1 MFYFGNLVFYV
12 IMHFFYAD
20 ENEYDTDTEYN
31 ECRELSSEVA
41 YEEWYDKKM
50 LIINHYRDLLYYE
63 PEFVGIKNIS
73 CHKILSIIEN
83 TKNPIY
89 LRKNDYKLNTD
100 QIYIFNCMYRDLFKS
115 KKDKN
120 IYNSVVKKIFQ
131 KIYV

>member
-1 MFYFGNLVFYV
+1 
-12 IMHFFYAD
+12 MHFFYVD

-31 ECRELSSEVA
+31 ECRELSGEVA

-50 LIINHYRDLLYYE
+50 LIVNHYRDLLYYE
-63 PEFVGIKNIS
+63 PEFIGIKNIS
-73 CHKILSIIEN
+73 CHKILNIIEN

>member
-1 MFYFGNLVFYV
+1 
-12 IMHFFYAD
+12 MHFFYTD

-50 LIINHYRDLLYYE
+50 LIINYYRDLLYYE
-63 PEFVGIKNIS
+63 PEFIGIKNIS
-73 CHKILSIIEN
+73 CHKILNIIEN
-83 TKNPIY
+83 TKYPIY
-89 LRKNDYKLNTD
+89 LIKKDYKLNTD